1 MRFQFP
7 IKYKVHTW
15 KLENRPKNYLNFSV
29 KSQKISLHHN
39 FLSVILSLKLCVNY
53 HWCWYWMLK
62 VNPAT
67 CLLLFTIW
75 ILFKWCQ
82 NLLTKLLHIWLQ
94 LSCTS
99 FITNYSV
106 TLVLDKSSKVC
117 LVSFQIHLSLHDI
130 FYIIDRR
137 RMMARQSVGQEFVIL
152 ITLLAGVC
160 SAQRH
165 HGVMGKSTIFSQ
177 NILNTLCIQLK
188 VGKSPKL
195 QKCLKK
201 SWWMIRRKCPI
212 FGSSFAYW
220 KALDR

>member
-7 IKYKVHTW
+7 IKYKVYTW

-117 LVSFQIHLSLHDI
+117 FVSFQIHLSLHDI

-177 NILNTLCIQLK
+177 NILNNLCIQLK
-188 VGKSPKL
+188 IGKSPKIR
-195 QKCLKK
+195 KCLKK
-201 SWWMIRRKCPI
+201 SWWIIRRKCPI

>member
-1 MRFQFP
+1 
-7 IKYKVHTW
+7 
-15 KLENRPKNYLNFSV
+15 
-29 KSQKISLHHN
+29 
-39 FLSVILSLKLCVNY
+39 
-53 HWCWYWMLK
+53 MLK

-82 NLLTKLLHIWLQ
+82 NSLTKLLHIWLQ
-94 LSCTS
+94 LTCCTS

-106 TLVLDKSSKVC
+106 TLVVDKSSKVC
-117 LVSFQIHLSLHDI
+117 LVSFQIHLLSLHDI

-165 HGVMGKSTIFSQ
+165 HGVMGKSTIFHKTCW
-177 NILNTLCIQLK
+177 NTLCIHHS
-188 VGKSPKL
+188 V
-195 QKCLKK
+195 
-201 SWWMIRRKCPI
+201 WKCPKMSQKI
-212 FGSSFAYW
+212 
-220 KALDR
+220 LMND